1 MYGMLILRGST
12 RGLASRTIGMFNSAS
27 RLTPAGK
34 VPLSSSFSTS
44 PWRFSSPPL
53 ARAATRSSWSHASS
67 RTLSIWLQSMALLV
81 GASVSVVGLRFKSP
95 IHNESVIPRQ
105 PIVIERKKSRFNGIL
120 NYEELTIGSVTGLFL
135 GVIIGKL
142 SSVLVVLT
150 LAGYFLL
157 QFLQSRQ
164 LVTIPWNSII
174 SVGKSRIDVKNL
186 VFEKPSFKLSFVL
199 CFLIA
204 AFNI

>member
-1 MYGMLILRGST
+1 MV
-12 RGLASRTIGMFNSAS
+12 
-27 RLTPAGK
+27 K
-34 VPLSSSFSTS
+34 V
-44 PWRFSSPPL
+44 
-53 ARAATRSSWSHASS
+53 ATRSWGQSSS
-67 RTLSIWLQSMALLV
+67 RTLSIWLKSAALLV

-95 IHNESVIPRQ
+95 IHNDSIIPRQ
-105 PIVIERKKSRFNGIL
+105 PFVIEPKKSRFNGKL

-150 LAGYFLL
+150 LAGYFFL
-157 QFLQSRQ
+157 QFLQSRE
-164 LVTIPWNSII
+164 LITIPWNSIV
-174 SVGKSRIDVKNL
+174 SVGKKKIDVKNL